1 MCGISG
7 YYSFHKSISSQNI
20 LEMNQAIRHRG
31 PDDEGF
37 WLYHNGQEPHFQGMI
52 LQKVKDQFP
61 VLTEIQAGIA
71 LGFRRLSIVDL
82 SEKGHQP
89 MLSKMRKS
97 LLHSTEKFTIS
108 EP

>member
-52 LQKVKDQFP
+52 LPKGKRSISGFNRNP
-61 VLTEIQAGIA
+61 GWYCFGI
-71 LGFRRLSIVDL
+71 
-82 SEKGHQP
+82 P
-89 MLSKMRKS
+89 
-97 LLHSTEKFTIS
+97 
-108 EP
+108 